1 MIKTLR
7 TYNLMLFFW
16 EDLVLLEHLTRDVKW
31 QIFGV
36 YDTLDEV
43 QVLGDELFTV
53 VHDKDPADVQLD
65 VVLLFLVLKQVEGG
79 ALGNEEEGAEL
90 QLSLN
95 REMLHCQML
104 FPVVGQALVELAILF
119 LADVIWIPGPDGLG
133 LVK

>member
-1 MIKTLR
+1 M
-7 TYNLMLFFW
+7 
-16 EDLVLLEHLTRDVKW
+16 LEHLTRDVEW
-31 QIFGV
+31 QVFGV
-36 YDTLDEV
+36 DDALDEV

-53 VHDKDPADVQLD
+53 VHDEDPADVQLD

-79 ALGNEEEGAEL
+79 ALGDEEEGAEL

-119 LADVIWIPGPDGLG
+119 LADVIWIPCPDGLG
-133 LVK
+133 LIKLFIFGVFLL